1 MLYNF
6 LYVDNP
12 ANQILTILIVG
23 LGVIV
28 FLTISLF
35 TYQSKTLT
43 SYISCLIAFAFLIS
57 FTFNLNDYLTTPS
70 EYTKTTDLYQITK
83 EKDFLTFTAK
93 KPYNHLYKTKTMK
106 ITYTNSSEYV
116 IVIGNQ
122 AYKIPKESVKNN

>member
-35 TYQSKTLT
+35 TYQSKTLI

-93 KPYNHLYKTKTMK
+93 KT
-106 ITYTNSSEYV
+106 IQSS
-116 IVIGNQ
+116 I
-122 AYKIPKESVKNN
+122 

>member
-12 ANQILTILIVG
+12 ANQILTTLIVG

-35 TYQSKTLT
+35 TYQSKTLI
-43 SYISCLIAFAFLIS
+43 SYISGLIAFAFLIS

-106 ITYTNSSEYV
+106 ITYTNYNEYV

-122 AYKIPKESVKNN
+122 AYKIPKESIKNN